1 MNKHLGIKTGIILAT
16 LALFLAG
23 IFLGGPSNWAA
34 NWKLIRQKGLM
45 AGLQNSIHLG
55 LDLRGGTHLI
65 LQVQVQEAV
74 AAETDRAVERL
85 KEELRG
91 KNVAF
96 TEIARSPEQV
106 DHILVK
112 GVSPNQISDV
122 RQQVTESYVAYDLST
137 GPEGELVLSMKPQAL
152 DQLKRAT
159 LVRSIET
166 IRGRVDSLGVTEPV
180 IQEHG
185 LGENQIL
192 VQLPG
197 VDDPARV
204 RQIMQETG
212 MLEIRQVFGGPYAS
226 EEAAREANGG
236 FIPSN
241 QELLPDG
248 TAQRTGQGGY
258 FLVGRSAVVAGEDIR
273 SATPARSDFGAQ
285 KVDFT
290 LTAAAGKRFEAF
302 TSANIG
308 NSLGV
313 VLNRRVRSVATIR
326 DRISDRGQIEG
337 LSAEEAKDLSKLL
350 ESGALP
356 ASIKYLED
364 RTVGASLGSESI
376 RQGVTAGL
384 IGLALVAVFM
394 LIYYKGAG
402 INANLGLFLNLVI
415 LLGFLGFSGATL
427 TLPGIAGVILTI
439 GMGVDSNVLIFER
452 IREELR
458 HGKAISAAVE
468 QGFARAWLTIVDTHL
483 TVVVSALILFLF
495 GSGPVRGFAVTLSFG
510 LAANLFTAV
519 FVSRVIFDAILQR
532 KQRGEPLSI

>member
-1 MNKHLGIKTGIILAT
+1 MNKHLGLKTGIIFAI
-16 LALFLAG
+16 LALFAAG
-23 IFLGGPSNWAA
+23 IFLGAPGNWGA
-34 NWKLIRQKGLM
+34 NAKLIQQKGPM

-65 LQVQVQEAV
+65 LQVQVAEAV

-85 KEELRG
+85 KEDLRG
-91 KNVAF
+91 KNIAF
-96 TEIARSPEQV
+96 TAITRSPDQV
-106 DHILVK
+106 DQIAIQ
-112 GVSPNQISDV
+112 GVSPNQIGDV
-122 RQQVTESYVAYDLST
+122 RQIVTENFIAYDLVS
-137 GPEGELVLSMKPQAL
+137 GAEGAITLGMKPQPL
-152 DQLKRAT
+152 EQLKRTT
-159 LVRSIET
+159 LTRSIET

-226 EEAAREANGG
+226 DTEARSANGG
-236 FIPSN
+236 IIPSN

-248 TAQRTGQGGY
+248 RTGQSTGGFY
-258 FLVGRSAVVAGEDIR
+258 LVNRSAVVAGEDIR
-273 SATPARSDFGAQ
+273 SATPESSAYGSP
-285 KVDFT
+285 KVQFT
-290 LTAAAGKRFEAF
+290 LTAAAGKRFEAY
-302 TSANIG
+302 TGSNVG
-308 NSLGV
+308 SLLGV
-313 VLNRRVRSVATIR
+313 VLNRRVRSVATIQSK
-326 DRISDRGQIEG
+326 ISDSGEITG
-337 LSAEEAKDLSKLL
+337 LSSDEAKDLSKML

-356 ASIKYLED
+356 ATIKYLED
-364 RTVGASLGSESI
+364 RTVGASLGAESI

-384 IGLALVAVFM
+384 VGLVLVAAFM
-394 LIYYKGAG
+394 LFYYHGAG

-458 HGKAISAAVE
+458 HGKALSAAVD

-495 GSGPVRGFAVTLSFG
+495 GSGPVRGFAVTLAFG

-519 FVSRVIFDAILQR
+519 FVSRVIFDSILQR
-532 KQRGEPLSI
+532 KQRGDALSI